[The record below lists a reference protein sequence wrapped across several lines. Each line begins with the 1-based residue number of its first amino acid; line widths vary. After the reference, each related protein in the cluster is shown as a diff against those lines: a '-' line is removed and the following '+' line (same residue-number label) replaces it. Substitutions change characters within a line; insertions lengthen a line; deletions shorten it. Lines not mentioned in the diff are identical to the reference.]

1 MASDASGRIAPAA
14 GDVCKRLALVETVDD
29 VIVVMMN
36 LPHY

>member
-14 GDVCKRLALVETVDD
+14 GIGCRRLALVETVDD